1 MIATCKTRFYCT
13 VTALLIVPYLFLH
26 IIKRIPASYRESL
39 WIPVL
44 FCSKVI
50 YFGSFALNVASVS
63 LSCWKWDN
71 MPLNL
76 LEKDFSCDL
85 MTCSE
90 ICACMFVCVS
100 EGIMDLVADMD
111 RGKAYLTVRRISSFE
126 SWKNKVPTEFKMSW
140 YNWQRRFL
148 KRRHPQKKLCR
159 ISSAITAAGFSRRL
173 SWTCHGQFWNLMSS
187 VTCTSRDRCTYS
199 WCSCWCR
206 DCVQSVHV
214 TSFSHVYW

>member
-1 MIATCKTRFYCT
+1 MTCTNDSHLQDEI
-13 VTALLIVPYLFLH
+13 LLHCYSTSHCPLFVSPH
-26 IIKRIPASYRESL
+26 HKEDPCIIQRIPVNSG
-39 WIPVL
+39 
-44 FCSKVI
+44 SKVI

-85 MTCSE
+85 MMCSE

-126 SWKNKVPTEFKMSW
+126 S
-140 YNWQRRFL
+140 
-148 KRRHPQKKLCR
+148 
-159 ISSAITAAGFSRRL
+159 
-173 SWTCHGQFWNLMSS
+173 
-187 VTCTSRDRCTYS
+187 
-199 WCSCWCR
+199 
-206 DCVQSVHV
+206 
-214 TSFSHVYW
+214 